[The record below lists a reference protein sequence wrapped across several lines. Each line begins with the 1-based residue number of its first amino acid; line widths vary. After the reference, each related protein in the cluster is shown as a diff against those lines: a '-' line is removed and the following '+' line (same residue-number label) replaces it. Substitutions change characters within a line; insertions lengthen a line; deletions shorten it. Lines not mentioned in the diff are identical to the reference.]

1 MKLFLL
7 IAAIFLVFILPSVAA
22 AETMVVSYLG
32 DPASIKGYNILK
44 AAYGRLG
51 IDLKAETMPHER
63 SLRSANSGETDGD
76 VMRIAGIEAQ
86 FSDLIRVP
94 EPVYSFDVVAFSTG
108 LTFKVEGWN
117 SLRPYSLCVAR
128 GMRVAEQGTEG
139 MDRTVANSVEQIIEM
154 LRNGRCQLLIAG
166 PSTWLDIDRLR
177 AGPILMLEP
186 PIVSVPLYHLLNRK
200 HAPLVP
206 RLAEILGEMR
216 KDGTIAAIIAEEDRD
231 LEAARRRNSIPGR

>member
-7 IAAIFLVFILPSVAA
+7 IAAIFLVFVLPSVAA
-22 AETMVVSYLG
+22 AEAMVVSYIG
-32 DPASIKGYNILK
+32 DPASIKGFNILK

-63 SLRSANSGETDGD
+63 SLRLANSGETDGD

-117 SLRPYSLCVAR
+117 SLRPYGLCIVR

-139 MDRTVANSVEQIIEM
+139 MDRIIANNVEQIIEM

-200 HAPLVP
+200 HAVLAP
-206 RLAEILGEMR
+206 RLAEILKQMR
-216 KDGTIAAIIAEEDRD
+216 EDGTIAAIIAEEDRD
-231 LEAARRRNSIPGR
+231 LEAARRRNSITGR